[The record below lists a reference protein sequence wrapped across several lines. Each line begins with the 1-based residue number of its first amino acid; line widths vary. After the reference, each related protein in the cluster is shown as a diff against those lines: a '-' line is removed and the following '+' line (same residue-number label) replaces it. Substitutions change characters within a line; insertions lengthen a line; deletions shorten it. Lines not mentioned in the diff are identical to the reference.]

1 MQKKSG
7 RVFGMNVSVGAW
19 VVLQGAVCLVVPLNL
34 EVATCIVDRI
44 AGFIFQPILLAMSE
58 KVLILQ
64 EI

>member
-1 MQKKSG
+1 
-7 RVFGMNVSVGAW
+7 MNVSVGAW

-58 KVLILQ
+58 KVLTLH